1 MGHYFSYNEPEEVF
15 DPSYSRHYDE
25 IITRLRLQAIQ
36 QHKHITQQQQQREK
50 TPKQEGNPHDQKQRK
65 RILLVDDEPDS
76 CMTFQTILED
86 AGFECTPYTD
96 SLRDLQEFRPFHYD
110 LILLDIKMPML
121 NGFELCKKIREVD
134 QTVEVIFITAS
145 EVYYEQLRR
154 QSYPELTD
162 DANINYVQKPISN
175 QELIRLV
182 NMLIATNHTK

>member
-15 DPSYSRHYDE
+15 DSSYSTYYDE
-25 IITRLRLQAIQ
+25 IITRLRLQTMQ
-36 QHKHITQQQQQREK
+36 QYKHKMQQEQQRERTRK
-50 TPKQEGNPHDQKQRK
+50 HENNLHDQKERK

-76 CMTFQTILED
+76 CMTFQAVLED
-86 AGFECTPYTD
+86 AGFECAPYTD
-96 SLRDLQEFRPFHYD
+96 SLRALQEFRPFHYD
-110 LILLDIKMPML
+110 LILLDIKMPVL

-134 QTVEVIFITAS
+134 KTVEVIFITAS

-162 DANINYVQKPISN
+162 DADINYVQKPISN

-182 NMLIATNHTK
+182 NMLIATNHIK